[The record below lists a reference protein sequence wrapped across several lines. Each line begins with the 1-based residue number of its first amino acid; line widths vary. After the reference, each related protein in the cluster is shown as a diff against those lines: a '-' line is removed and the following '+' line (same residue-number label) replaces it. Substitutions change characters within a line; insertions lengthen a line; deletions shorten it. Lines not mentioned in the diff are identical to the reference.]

1 METENTTPGEG
12 PPSESDDVGRQW
24 AEREREIARFFY
36 QLDLAVARVQGYA
49 RGFAEAFGKTLFPKA
64 FNEAFNQT
72 LDEAFDLAF
81 KEAYDQSAISLHPAT
96 EADRDTQVLRLM
108 AALACRTLNI
118 ELDRQKRQELARQS
132 GPELRALLCT
142 LANERRWPAQGRA
155 EGKAEGQAEG
165 EAKGRAEGLRIA
177 VQRLCD
183 VLGLELDDH
192 KRQVLAPMSDTE
204 LDALSDT
211 LARERR
217 WPAQ

>member
-1 METENTTPGEG
+1 MERNNTTGGHG
-12 PPSESDDVGRQW
+12 PASESDDFAQPWV
-24 AEREREIARFFY
+24 EREREIARFFY
-36 QLDLAVARVQGYA
+36 ELDLAIAGVQGYA

-81 KEAYDQSAISLHPAT
+81 KEAYNQSAISLHPAT
-96 EADRDTQVLRLM
+96 EADRDAQVLRLM

-132 GPELRALLCT
+132 EPELRALLCT

-155 EGKAEGQAEG
+155 EGKAEG
-165 EAKGRAEGLRIA
+165 RAETLRMA
-177 VQRLCD
+177 VDRLCE
-183 VLGLELDDH
+183 VFGLELDDQ
-192 KRQVLAPMSDTE
+192 KRHALAGMSDTE
-204 LDALSDT
+204 LEALFDT